1 MNDNK
6 KEISRLHKM
15 VKQAVE
21 FRKNQRDQEY
31 INNEAHYEG
40 LQWNLS
46 NVGKDSPFIVKSD
59 INHLKNAVK
68 IRLGSLYAN
77 TYYGKLKPLSRDDI
91 ETIENLNVL
100 YKNEWYRLNTDQL
113 IEKAVRNGAIF
124 DNGYLKI
131 NYDPDKI
138 VGSTNTRREGAIT
151 LELVETANIY
161 LDPNANTL
169 ADCDYMVEKIVMT
182 MDRMK
187 REHPDWYKKL
197 KEANITGG
205 ANKEAENGSIFTG
218 RNYSE
223 GQDNNVVIDVIYEK
237 VTEEQEIPIE
247 SSEEIIENPEPI
259 QTENGVEIPL
269 AVEEVITEKIRITRV
284 KMTYMVKDVI
294 LEVNEDYPF
303 DDFPIIG
310 FQWEEQPQSPYG
322 IPLLRGLTV
331 PQKVANL
338 IESAT
343 NNIAIHYTVPTWL
356 VSDESG
362 LDVDEVAQLINAVGV
377 VWKVSNIEGA
387 IKQLDPPKLD
397 KDIITMGQTFVAYI
411 REYAGVNE
419 AYVGNVGTAGSTS
432 SGTADAIG
440 RATIIDNDPLK
451 QITDF
456 VERLTRIM
464 IKFMTRYYE
473 GDEFYSRDES
483 EEGKYKFSSF
493 TVDEKFSDINYDFDV
508 DLGSRNKNDKNRQ
521 YNLIKDIYQLQNQY
535 KDPNPVVNVTDV
547 VKAAELDNYEE
558 MKNRLDNISDKAME
572 EKATLIVQLMQIA
585 QTMTPNGTPLV
596 DAETLQDGIMDV
608 LDDNNDLSTVE
619 TIFNHYKEYETM
631 ITDMKN
637 QQYTNRISQQMNM
650 LNAQRNAQQNQEM
663 M

>member
-1 MNDNK
+1 MIDNK
-6 KEISRLHKM
+6 EEISRLQKM
-15 VKQAVE
+15 VKQSVN
-21 FRKNQRDQEY
+21 FRKDQRDQEY

-77 TYYGKLKPLSRDDI
+77 TYYGKLKPLSQDDVNI
-91 ETIENLNVL
+91 IENLNVL

-124 DNGYLKI
+124 GEGYLKYS
-131 NYDPDKI
+131 YDPDKI

-161 LDPNANTL
+161 LDPNANSL
-169 ADCDYMVEKIVMT
+169 ADCDYMVEKIIMT
-182 MDRMK
+182 MDRIK
-187 REHPDWYKKL
+187 REHPEWYKKL
-197 KEANITGG
+197 KSSNITGG
-205 ANKEAENGSIFTG
+205 TNKEADNGSIFTG
-218 RNYSE
+218 RNYTD
-223 GQDNNVVIDVIYEK
+223 GQEDNVVIDVIYEK
-237 VTEEQEIPIE
+237 VTEDKEIPIE
-247 SSEEIIENPEPI
+247 SSTEEIENPQPI
-259 QTENGVEIPL
+259 PTENGVAIPV
-269 AVEEVITEKIRITRV
+269 AISQEITEKVRVTRV
-284 KMTYMVKDVI
+284 KLTYMVGKVI
-294 LEVNEDYPF
+294 LEVNDSYPF

-310 FQWEEQPQSPYG
+310 FQWEDQPQSPYG

-440 RATIIDNDPLK
+440 RATIVDNDPLK

-456 VERLTRIM
+456 VERLSRIM
-464 IKFMTRYYE
+464 IKFMTRYYN
-473 GDEFYSRDES
+473 GDTFYNREEK
-483 EEGKYKFSSF
+483 EEGKYTFNDFVVDDSF
-493 TVDEKFSDINYDFDV
+493 NNINYDFDV

-521 YNLIKDIYQLQNQY
+521 YNLLKDIYQLQNQY

-547 VKAAELDNYEE
+547 VKAAELDNYDE
-558 MKNRLDNISDKAME
+558 MKNRLDNLSEEALQ

-585 QTMTPNGTPLV
+585 QTSTPNGEPLV
-596 DAETLQDGIMDV
+596 GPDELQEGIMDV

-619 TIFNHYKEYETM
+619 AIFNTYKEYETM

-637 QQYTNRISQQMNM
+637 QQYTNSLGQQMNM
-650 LNAQRNAQQNQEM
+650 IQGQNQQ
-663 M
+663 